1 MGAIYWTGLGAVA
14 ILLGFEHTLVRPGD
28 LKRVNLAF
36 FWVNITVGVGLWLV
50 ISLQLWLG

>member
-1 MGAIYWTGLGAVA
+1 VA

-36 FWVNITVGVGLWLV
+36 FWVNITVGFGLWLV